1 MKQIRKNVFETNS
14 SSVHTLQISKDGLE
28 PSELKLN
35 KDGNI
40 EVEFG
45 EFEKDYRI
53 YSTQYEKLQYL
64 ISFIA
69 YNHNYYYDL
78 DDLYESYDFRE
89 VRDAI
94 CEYTGANDIVIVS
107 EALPHI
113 DHQSQYDCVI
123 RLYENDIINFVFNKF
138 IALKTDCD

>member
-1 MKQIRKNVFETNS
+1 MKQTRKDVFETNS

-40 EVEFG
+40 EIEFG

-53 YSTQYEKLQYL
+53 YNNQYEKLQYL

-69 YNHNYYYDL
+69 YNYGYYYDL
-78 DDLYESYDFRE
+78 DELYENYDFIT
-89 VRDAI
+89 VRDAV
-94 CEYTGANDIVIVS
+94 CEYTGANNIIVVG
-107 EALPHI
+107 ETQAHI
-113 DHQSQYDCVI
+113 DHQSADECVI
-123 RLYENDIINFVFNKF
+123 RLYDDEIINFIFNKYV
-138 IALKTDCD
+138 ALKTDCD

>member
-1 MKQIRKNVFETNS
+1 MKQVRKNVFETNS

-40 EVEFG
+40 EIEFG

-53 YSTQYEKLQYL
+53 YNTQYEKLQYL

-69 YNHNYYYDL
+69 YNYGYYYDL
-78 DDLYESYDFRE
+78 GDLYENYDFTT
-89 VRDAI
+89 VRDAV
-94 CEYTGANDIVIVS
+94 CEYTGANDIIVVG
-107 EALPHI
+107 ETQPHI
-113 DHQSQYDCVI
+113 DHQSADECVI
-123 RLYENDIINFVFNKF
+123 RLYDDEIINFIFNKYVV
-138 IALKTDCD
+138 LKTDCD